1 MKLLF
6 LTSRLPYPPNRG
18 DRLRAFHFLRELS
31 ETHEITLVSFIAN
44 ETERAY
50 IPMLSPYC
58 AAIHVVKQSLWQ
70 SVTAVLRNLWQ
81 PQPLQLHYYESVI
94 MRQLVG
100 QLVAEGQFDAAY
112 VHLFRM
118 TPYVA
123 DYPQLYRIV
132 DLTDVISQEITLSLP
147 YRSFL
152 WRTIYKMERPRIWQ
166 YEQVVAEQF
175 EESWLIAAADRKIL
189 LEACPQANIRLI
201 PNGVDTKKIRP
212 LNRLRQPNSLIFVGH
227 LGVFHNV
234 DAVKFLVE
242 DILPIVQQHI
252 PTCTLNIV
260 GAGPL
265 DDVERFGDHYGV
277 TLTGFVEDLNL
288 ILNETAVFVAPLR
301 FSAGVQNKVLEAMAA
316 GLPVVATSNV
326 NGGLGAQ
333 ADHDILVG
341 DTPSQLAVH
350 IIRLLQDQSL
360 RDTIG
365 RAARNFVEQQFSWRH
380 ASQRLHQIEQTLIE
394 RAGTLEPH
402 DTVS

>member
-18 DRLRAFHFLRELS
+18 DRLRAFYFLRELS
-31 ETHEITLVSFIAN
+31 ETHEITLVSFIAK
-44 ETERAY
+44 EAERDY
-50 IPMLSPYC
+50 IPLLQPYC
-58 AAIHVVKQSLWQ
+58 EAVHVVKQSLWQ
-70 SVTAVLRNLWQ
+70 SITAVLSNLWQ
-81 PQPLQLHYYESVI
+81 PHPLQLSYYQSPI
-94 MRQLVG
+94 MAQLID
-100 QLVAEGQFDAAY
+100 QLVANNSFDAAY

-118 TPYVA
+118 SPYVA
-123 DYPQLYRIV
+123 AHGELYRIV

-147 YRSFL
+147 YRSLL

-166 YEQVVAEQF
+166 YEQEVAHQF
-175 EESWLIAAADRKIL
+175 EESWLIADADRQIL
-189 LEACPQANIRLI
+189 ANACPKANIQLV

-212 LNRLRQPNSLIFVGH
+212 LSRLRQPNSLIFVGH

-265 DDVERFGDHYGV
+265 DEVEQFGDHYGV
-277 TLTGFVEDLNL
+277 TITGFVEDLNL
-288 ILNETAVFVAPLR
+288 VLNETAVFVAPLR

-316 GLPVVATSNV
+316 GLPAVVTSNV
-326 NGGLGAQ
+326 NGGLGAE
-333 ADHDILVG
+333 ADRHLLVG
-341 DTPSQLAVH
+341 DTPAQLAVH
-350 IIRLLQDQSL
+350 IIRLLQNQTL
-360 RDTIG
+360 RDEIG
-365 RAARNFVEQQFSWRH
+365 RAARQFVVQQFSWH
-380 ASQRLHQIEQTLIE
+380 HVTKRLEQIEQQLPTV
-394 RAGTLEPH
+394 RH